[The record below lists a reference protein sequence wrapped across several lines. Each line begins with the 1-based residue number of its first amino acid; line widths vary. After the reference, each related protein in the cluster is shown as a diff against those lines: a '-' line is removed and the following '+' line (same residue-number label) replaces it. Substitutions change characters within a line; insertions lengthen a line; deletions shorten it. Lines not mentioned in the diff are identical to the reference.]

1 MNHSSNPQT
10 STWSATA
17 LAKMALVTALY
28 VVVTVLLA
36 PLSFGP
42 IQLRL
47 AELFNYL
54 GVFNKRYIWSIT
66 LGVAI
71 ANTASPLGIID
82 IVIGSA
88 GTCAVLWI
96 AYFATKNQQNL
107 LIKLMLTAILFA
119 LSMFTVAGP
128 LTFFYQLPFWYTW
141 LAVGLGELL
150 SMTVGGILIY
160 VLNKK
165 NTACKTH
172 RRIKKRLGFKPQAL
186 FSTIL

>member
-96 AYFATKNQQNL
+96 AYLATKNQQNL
-107 LIKLMLTAILFA
+107 LIKLMLTAILLLCPCS
-119 LSMFTVAGP
+119 LSP
-128 LTFFYQLPFWYTW
+128 DP
-141 LAVGLGELL
+141 
-150 SMTVGGILIY
+150 
-160 VLNKK
+160 
-165 NTACKTH
+165 
-172 RRIKKRLGFKPQAL
+172 
-186 FSTIL
+186 

>member
-1 MNHSSNPQT
+1 MVITKTRRCFIKENLKWIIHQIHKPVRGQLRR
-10 STWSATA
+10 W
-17 LAKMALVTALY
+17 LKWRWF
-28 VVVTVLLA
+28 

-141 LAVGLGELL
+141 LTVGLGELL

-165 NTACKTH
+165 IQLVK
-172 RRIKKRLGFKPQAL
+172 RIEE
-186 FSTIL
+186 

>member
-71 ANTASPLGIID
+71 ANAASPLGIID

-88 GTCAVLWI
+88 GTCV
-96 AYFATKNQQNL
+96 F
-107 LIKLMLTAILFA
+107 
-119 LSMFTVAGP
+119 
-128 LTFFYQLPFWYTW
+128 
-141 LAVGLGELL
+141 
-150 SMTVGGILIY
+150 GGSVRCAAAPSY
-160 VLNKK
+160 
-165 NTACKTH
+165 
-172 RRIKKRLGFKPQAL
+172 
-186 FSTIL
+186 

>member
-28 VVVTVLLA
+28 VVVLLA

-96 AYFATKNQQNL
+96 AYLATKNQQNL

-119 LSMFTVAGP
+119 LSMFTV
-128 LTFFYQLPFWYTW
+128 
-141 LAVGLGELL
+141 VGLGELL

-165 NTACKTH
+165 IQLVK
-172 RRIKKRLGFKPQAL
+172 RIEE
-186 FSTIL
+186 

>member
-96 AYFATKNQQNL
+96 AYFA
-107 LIKLMLTAILFA
+107 

-141 LAVGLGELL
+141 LTVGLGELL

-165 NTACKTH
+165 IQLVK
-172 RRIKKRLGFKPQAL
+172 RIEE
-186 FSTIL
+186 

>member
-17 LAKMALVTALY
+17 LAKIALVTALY

-107 LIKLMLTAILFA
+107 LIKLMLTSILFA

-141 LAVGLGELL
+141 LTVGLGELL

-165 NTACKTH
+165 IQLVK
-172 RRIKKRLGFKPQAL
+172 RIEE
-186 FSTIL
+186 

>member
-82 IVIGSA
+82 IVIGS
-88 GTCAVLWI
+88 GWNVRS
-96 AYFATKNQQNL
+96 
-107 LIKLMLTAILFA
+107 LMDCLFCD
-119 LSMFTVAGP
+119 
-128 LTFFYQLPFWYTW
+128 
-141 LAVGLGELL
+141 
-150 SMTVGGILIY
+150 
-160 VLNKK
+160 KK
-165 NTACKTH
+165 SAKF
-172 RRIKKRLGFKPQAL
+172 ID
-186 FSTIL
+186 